1 MRADKINFTKFHGAG
16 NDFVIIDNTKEHYY
30 VLHSS
35 SGFPL
40 ELIRTIC
47 NRNFG
52 VGADGLI
59 VLEKAYEGFAFY
71 MRYYNSDGRNSSLC
85 GNGSRCAVKFAFEEK
100 LIAHRNVDFD
110 AYDGPHEATVLDNGE
125 VRVKFNQIPI
135 TNIVEHPNAIEIDSG
150 SPHYI
155 IVVQDIGK
163 LNLIESAHSVRYN
176 LKYKE
181 SGINV
186 NFVQKIDE
194 GKFKIRT
201 YERGVEGETLSCGTG
216 VVASAVA
223 MHYLKY
229 THEKSIEFEA
239 VGGDL
244 RVDFLPTPAFYT
256 EVYLQGGAK
265 RVFQGTMKC

>member
-1 MRADKINFTKFHGAG
+1 MYAAEINFTKFHGAG
-16 NDFVIIDNTKEHYY
+16 NDFVIVDNTKEHYY
-30 VLHSS
+30 ALERS
-35 SGFPL
+35 SGFPQD
-40 ELIRTIC
+40 LIKGIC

-59 VLEKAYEGFAFY
+59 VLEKAYEGFDFY

-85 GNGSRCAVKFAFEEK
+85 GNGSRCAVKFAYEEK
-100 LIAHRNVDFD
+100 LVNRRYVSFD

-125 VRVKFNQIPI
+125 VRVKFNSIG
-135 TNIVEHPNAIEIDSG
+135 NIIKHPNAVEIDSG

-155 IVVQDIGK
+155 LAVQDINGFD
-163 LNLIESAHSVRYN
+163 LIESAHCVRYSS
-176 LKYKE
+176 KYKE
-181 SGINV
+181 TGINV
-186 NFVQKIDE
+186 NFVQKIDG

-201 YERGVEGETLSCGTG
+201 YERGVEGETLACGTG

-229 THEKSIEFEA
+229 THEKSIKFEA

-244 RVDFLPTPAFYT
+244 KVDFLPTPALYT
-256 EVYLQGGAK
+256 EVSLQGGAT